1 MEPIPQQP
9 EALEHTVTV
18 LLAEDEVLIRLDVAE
33 ELRRAGWKVI
43 EVASAHDAM
52 DILNSSVIVDL
63 VVTDVNM
70 PGEANG
76 LDLARFVARERP
88 NIKVVI
94 MSGHFIPAAEPEH
107 APPCDLFIPKPF
119 LHSQLVDQLLPL
131 LQSGTGRS
139 E

>member
-1 MEPIPQQP
+1 MDLALTFIEQDSPPCGTNWDGVCFMLSWGDGWMEPIPQQP

-43 EVASAHDAM
+43 EVASADDAI
-52 DILNSSVIVDL
+52 DILNSPVIVDL

-76 LDLARFVARERP
+76 LDLARLVRRERR
-88 NIKVVI
+88 NVKVV
-94 MSGHFIPAAEPEH
+94 
-107 APPCDLFIPKPF
+107 
-119 LHSQLVDQLLPL
+119 
-131 LQSGTGRS
+131 
-139 E
+139 

>member
-1 MEPIPQQP
+1 
-9 EALEHTVTV
+9 LEHTVTV

-43 EVASAHDAM
+43 EVATADDAIG
-52 DILNSSVIVDL
+52 ILNSPVIVDL

-76 LDLARFVARERP
+76 LDLARFVDRERP
-88 NIKVVI
+88 DIKVVI
-94 MSGHFIPAAEPEH
+94 MSGHFVPGAESER
-107 APPCDLFIPKPF
+107 APPYDLFIPKPF

-131 LQSGTGRS
+131 LQSGKGGS
-139 E
+139 Q